1 MQESC
6 NKNVDWWLLVD
17 LKTRCPLF
25 LVCLSLLFVGVTYN
39 SLE

>member
-1 MQESC
+1 MQKYRKAE
-6 NKNVDWWLLVD
+6 KEHGLVD

-25 LVCLSLLFVGVTYN
+25 LVCLILLFVGVTYN